1 MVGIISKPS
10 EIVLVGEKRVTL
22 RGLTWQAYQQILTA
36 LPQTRA
42 ARLTYDRGTLEI
54 SMPLEDHENSGRLIE
69 LFIRILV
76 VELGMKIKTMGST
89 TLDREDLNRGSEPD
103 NAYYIQNQP
112 KVAGRK
118 VKLQEDPPP
127 DLIVEVDITHTDI
140 DKNRLYASM
149 GVPEFWRYNGRELTI
164 YQLGDDG
171 YTEVDRSP
179 TFPLIEKSDL
189 YQFIEQ
195 GRQDEVEAELAF
207 REWVRQQVAQRRS
220 DRVEIPIPPPTPI
233 KADD

>member
-1 MVGIISKPS
+1 MISVISKPS
-10 EIVLVGEKRVTL
+10 EMVLAGEKRVTL
-22 RGLTWQAYQQILTA
+22 HGLTWQAYQQILTA

-69 LFIRILV
+69 RFIIILV
-76 VELGMKIKTMGST
+76 VELGMKVKTMGST

-118 VKLQEDPPP
+118 VKLPEDPPP

-149 GVPEFWRYNGRELTI
+149 GVPEFWRYNGRKLKI
-164 YQLGDDG
+164 YQLGEEG
-171 YTEVDRSP
+171 YTKVDRSP
-179 TFPLIEKSDL
+179 TFPLVEKSDL

-195 GRQDEVEAELAF
+195 ERQDEVEAELAF
-207 REWVRQQVAQRRS
+207 REWVRQRVAQRRS
-220 DRVEIPIPPPTPI
+220 DESN
-233 KADD
+233 